1 MKSQHKFY
9 IHLSSLSIWLGVW
22 LNVRRACASVWHSW
36 TLGNES
42 ESKTEIGSKHE
53 RVYES
58 FNESQSKSERYYD
71 SEIKYSEKESGSEI
85 RSKNENKYE
94 SVNESECYPRALTS
108 VLCSR
113 TLIMKVKANIRK
125 VKVKDKQWKLK

>member
-9 IHLSSLSIWLGVW
+9 IHLSSLSIRLGVW
-22 LNVRRACASVWHSW
+22 LNIRRACASVWHSW

-42 ESKTEIGSKHE
+42 ESESESKNEIGSKHE

-58 FNESQSKSERYYD
+58 FNEIQSKSE
-71 SEIKYSEKESGSEI
+71 IKCSEKESGSEI

-108 VLCSR
+108 VLCSG

-125 VKVKDKQWKLK
+125 VKVKDKKWKWK